1 MTSVQ
6 PALVQDY
13 RRVMK
18 LPNGRHALGPA
29 SGTLQIRTARE
40 GAMAS
45 VGHDLV
51 IDAARWEGT
60 LEVLGDHVT
69 LELSVDSRAL
79 DVRWGLNGSSGLSD
93 KDRTS
98 IVKTIDT
105 KILRGA
111 AIGFR
116 SRTATVYGN
125 TVLISGDLTIGT
137 ATRTIDFELRLTGE
151 GNRVDATARFAQ
163 SEFGIKPYSAMLGAL
178 KVRDTVEVVSRVALP
193 LWSPPVVLSG
203 AGAE

>member
-6 PALVQDY
+6 PALARDY

-111 AIGFR
+111 AIAFR

-137 ATRTIDFELRLTGE
+137 VTRAIDFELRLTGE

-163 SEFGIKPYSAMLGAL
+163 SQFGIKPYSAMLGAL

-203 AGAE
+203 ARTE